1 MNGFFLLKKEQGY
14 SSNNVVQ
21 EIKKKIKVKKVGHLG
36 TLDPMATG
44 LLVLAVNRATKF
56 SNYFLES
63 DKSYDVEVELGCSTD
78 TDDSTGNIISRS
90 NSIPDKASVKKELLL
105 FKGESFQIPPF
116 FSALKHKGK
125 PLYKYAR
132 QGEYIS
138 KPPRKIFVKQISN
151 FNFQNNICSFQID
164 CTKGTYIRSIAR
176 DLGERLGCGAH
187 MKKLIRVSQDIF
199 SLSDATYTK
208 DLKKENIIKIEDAFP
223 NFSIVNLSND
233 NLKKFIN
240 GLEINDTEEKEGLYR
255 VFDLNNGFI
264 GIGEIKDNALK
275 HKQLV

>member
-1 MNGFFLLKKEQGY
+1 MNGFFLVKKEQGY

-21 EIKKKIKVKKVGHLG
+21 EIKKKINVKKIGHLG
-36 TLDPMATG
+36 TLDPLATG

-63 DKSYDVEVELGCSTD
+63 DKSYDVEVVLGSSTD
-78 TDDSTGNIISRS
+78 TDDSTGNIISKS
-90 NSIPDKASVKKELLL
+90 DNIPDKTLVERELFL
-105 FKGESFQIPPF
+105 FKGESLQTPPF
-116 FSALKHKGK
+116 YSALKHKGK

-138 KPPRKIFVKQISN
+138 KPPRKIFVKEISN
-151 FNFQNNICSFQID
+151 FNFQKNICSFRID

-187 MKKLIRVSQDIF
+187 MKKLVRVSQGIF
-199 SLSDATYTK
+199 SLSNATSTI
-208 DLKKENIIKIEDAFP
+208 DLKKENIIKIEDAFT
-223 NFSIVNLSND
+223 NFNNIKLNNTD
-233 NLKKFIN
+233 IKRFTN
-240 GLEINDTEEKEGLYR
+240 GVVISELEEKDGIYR
-255 VFDLNNGFI
+255 VFNLNNDFI
-264 GIGEIKDNALK
+264 GIGETKDSFLK

>member
-1 MNGFFLLKKEQGY
+1 MNGFFLVKKEKGY

-21 EIKKKIKVKKVGHLG
+21 EIKKKINVKKIGHLG
-36 TLDPMATG
+36 TLDPLATG

-63 DKSYDVEVELGCSTD
+63 DKSYDVEVMLGYSTD
-78 TDDSTGNIISRS
+78 TDDSTGNIISKS
-90 NSIPDKASVKKELLL
+90 DNIPDKTLVERELFL
-105 FKGESFQIPPF
+105 FKGESLQTPPF
-116 FSALKHKGK
+116 YSALKHKGK

-138 KPPRKIFVKQISN
+138 KPPRKIFVKEISN
-151 FNFQNNICSFQID
+151 FNFQKNICSFRID

-187 MKKLIRVSQDIF
+187 MKKLVRVSQGIF
-199 SLSDATYTK
+199 SLSNATSTI
-208 DLKKENIIKIEDAFP
+208 DLKKENIIKIEDAFT
-223 NFSIVNLSND
+223 NFNNIKLNNTD
-233 NLKKFIN
+233 IKRFTN
-240 GLEINDTEEKEGLYR
+240 GVVISELEEKDGIYR
-255 VFDLNNGFI
+255 VFNLNNDFI
-264 GIGEIKDNALK
+264 GIGETKDSFLK

>member
-1 MNGFFLLKKEQGY
+1 MNGFFLVKKEQGY

-21 EIKKKIKVKKVGHLG
+21 EIKKKINVKKIGHLG
-36 TLDPMATG
+36 TLDPLATG

-63 DKSYDVEVELGCSTD
+63 DKSYDVEVVLGSSTD
-78 TDDSTGNIISRS
+78 TDDSTGNIISKS
-90 NSIPDKASVKKELLL
+90 ENIPDKTLVERELFL
-105 FKGESFQIPPF
+105 FKGESLQTPPF
-116 FSALKHKGK
+116 YSALKHKGK

-138 KPPRKIFVKQISN
+138 KPPRKIFVKEISN
-151 FNFQNNICSFQID
+151 FNFQKNICSFRID

-187 MKKLIRVSQDIF
+187 MKKLVRVSQGIF
-199 SLSDATYTK
+199 SLSNATSTI
-208 DLKKENIIKIEDAFP
+208 DLKKENIIKIEDAFT
-223 NFSIVNLSND
+223 NFNNIKLNNTD
-233 NLKKFIN
+233 IKRFTN
-240 GLEINDTEEKEGLYR
+240 GVVISELEEKDGIYR
-255 VFDLNNGFI
+255 VFNLNNDFI
-264 GIGEIKDNALK
+264 GIGETKDSFLK

>member
-1 MNGFFLLKKEQGY
+1 MNGFFLVKKEQGY

-21 EIKKKIKVKKVGHLG
+21 EIKKKINVKKIGHLG
-36 TLDPMATG
+36 TLDPLATG

-63 DKSYDVEVELGCSTD
+63 DKSYDVEVVLGSSTD
-78 TDDSTGNIISRS
+78 TDDSTGSIISKS
-90 NSIPDKASVKKELLL
+90 DNIPDKTLVEKELFL
-105 FKGESFQIPPF
+105 FKGESLQTPPF
-116 FSALKHKGK
+116 YSALKHKGK

-138 KPPRKIFVKQISN
+138 KPPRKIFIKEIKN
-151 FNFQNNICSFQID
+151 FNFQKNICSFRID

-187 MKKLIRVSQDIF
+187 MKKLVRVSQGIF
-199 SLSDATYTK
+199 SLSNATSTI
-208 DLKKENIIKIEDAFP
+208 DLKKENIINIEDAFT
-223 NFSIVNLSND
+223 NFD
-233 NLKKFIN
+233 NIKLNNTDIKRFTN
-240 GLEINDTEEKEGLYR
+240 GVVISELQEKDGIYR
-255 VFDLNNGFI
+255 VFNLNNDFI
-264 GIGEIKDNALK
+264 GIGETKDSFLK

>member
-1 MNGFFLLKKEQGY
+1 MNGFFLVKKEQGY

-21 EIKKKIKVKKVGHLG
+21 EIKKKINVKKIGHLG
-36 TLDPMATG
+36 TLDPLATG

-63 DKSYDVEVELGCSTD
+63 DKSYDVEVVLGSSTD
-78 TDDSTGNIISRS
+78 TDDSTGNIISKS
-90 NSIPDKASVKKELLL
+90 DNIPDKSLVERELSL
-105 FKGESFQIPPF
+105 FKGESLQTPPF
-116 FSALKHKGK
+116 YSALKHKGK

-138 KPPRKIFVKQISN
+138 KPPRKIFVKEISN
-151 FNFQNNICSFQID
+151 FNFQKNICSFRID

-187 MKKLIRVSQDIF
+187 MKKLVRVSQGIF
-199 SLSDATYTK
+199 SLSNATSTI
-208 DLKKENIIKIEDAFP
+208 DLKKENIIKIEDAFT
-223 NFSIVNLSND
+223 NFNNIKLNNTD
-233 NLKKFIN
+233 IKRFTN
-240 GLEINDTEEKEGLYR
+240 GVVISELEEKDGIYR
-255 VFDLNNGFI
+255 VFNLNNDFI
-264 GIGEIKDNALK
+264 GIGETKDSFLK

>member
-1 MNGFFLLKKEQGY
+1 MNGFFLVKKEQGY

-21 EIKKKIKVKKVGHLG
+21 EIKKKINVKKIGHLG
-36 TLDPMATG
+36 TLDPLATG

-63 DKSYDVEVELGCSTD
+63 DKSYDVEVMLGYSTD
-78 TDDSTGNIISRS
+78 TDDSTGNIISKS
-90 NSIPDKASVKKELLL
+90 ENIPDKTLVERELFL
-105 FKGESFQIPPF
+105 FKGESLQTPPF
-116 FSALKHKGK
+116 YSALKHKGK

-138 KPPRKIFVKQISN
+138 KPPRKIFVKEISN
-151 FNFQNNICSFQID
+151 FNFQKNICSFRID

-187 MKKLIRVSQDIF
+187 MKKLVRVSQGIF
-199 SLSDATYTK
+199 SLSNATSTI
-208 DLKKENIIKIEDAFP
+208 DLKKENIIKIEDAFT
-223 NFSIVNLSND
+223 NFNNIKLNNTD
-233 NLKKFIN
+233 IKRFTN
-240 GLEINDTEEKEGLYR
+240 GVVISELEEKDGIYR
-255 VFDLNNGFI
+255 VFNLNNDFI
-264 GIGEIKDNALK
+264 GIGETKDSFLK

>member
-1 MNGFFLLKKEQGY
+1 MNGFFLVKKEQGY

-21 EIKKKIKVKKVGHLG
+21 EIKKKINVKKIGHLG
-36 TLDPMATG
+36 TLDPLATG

-63 DKSYDVEVELGCSTD
+63 DKSYDVEVVLGSSTD
-78 TDDSTGNIISRS
+78 TDDSTGNIISKS
-90 NSIPDKASVKKELLL
+90 DNIPDKTLVERELFL
-105 FKGESFQIPPF
+105 FKGESLQTPPF
-116 FSALKHKGK
+116 YSALKHKGL

-138 KPPRKIFVKQISN
+138 KPPRKIFVKEISN
-151 FNFQNNICSFQID
+151 FNFQKNICSFRID

-187 MKKLIRVSQDIF
+187 MKKLVRVSQGIF
-199 SLSDATYTK
+199 SLSNATSTI
-208 DLKKENIIKIEDAFP
+208 DLKKENIIKIEDAFT
-223 NFSIVNLSND
+223 NFNNIKLNNTD
-233 NLKKFIN
+233 IKRFTN
-240 GLEINDTEEKEGLYR
+240 GVVISELEEKDGIYR
-255 VFDLNNGFI
+255 VFNLNNDFI
-264 GIGEIKDNALK
+264 GIGETKDSFLK

>member
-78 TDDSTGNIISRS
+78 TDDSTGSIISQS

-187 MKKLIRVSQDIF
+187 MKKLIRVSQGIF
-199 SLSDATYTK
+199 SLSDATNTK
-208 DLKKENIIKIEDAFP
+208 DLQKENIIKIEDAFP
-223 NFSIVNLSND
+223 NFSIINLSND

-240 GLEINDTEEKEGLYR
+240 GLEINEIEEKEGLYR
-255 VFDLNNGFI
+255 VFDLNNDFI

>member
-1 MNGFFLLKKEQGY
+1 MNGFFLVKKEQGY

-21 EIKKKIKVKKVGHLG
+21 EIKKKINVKKIGHLG
-36 TLDPMATG
+36 TLDPLATG

-63 DKSYDVEVELGCSTD
+63 DKSYDVEVVLGSSTD
-78 TDDSTGNIISRS
+78 TDDSTGNIIFKSD
-90 NSIPDKASVKKELLL
+90 NIPDKTLVERELFL
-105 FKGESFQIPPF
+105 FKGESLQTPPF
-116 FSALKHKGK
+116 YSALKHKGK

-138 KPPRKIFVKQISN
+138 KPPRKIFVKEISN
-151 FNFQNNICSFQID
+151 FNFQKNICSFRID

-187 MKKLIRVSQDIF
+187 MKKLVRVSQGIF
-199 SLSDATYTK
+199 SLSNATSTI
-208 DLKKENIIKIEDAFP
+208 DLKKENIIKIEDAFT
-223 NFSIVNLSND
+223 NFD
-233 NLKKFIN
+233 NIKLNNTDIKRFTN
-240 GLEINDTEEKEGLYR
+240 GVVISELEEKDGIYR
-255 VFDLNNGFI
+255 VFNLNNDFI
-264 GIGEIKDNALK
+264 GIGETKDSFLK

>member
-78 TDDSTGNIISRS
+78 TDDSTGNIIYQS

-223 NFSIVNLSND
+223 NFSIINLSNG

-240 GLEINDTEEKEGLYR
+240 GLEISDIEEKEGLYR
-255 VFDLNNGFI
+255 VFDLNDDFI

>member
-14 SSNNVVQ
+14 SSNSVVQ

-78 TDDSTGNIISRS
+78 TDDSTGNIIYQS

-223 NFSIVNLSND
+223 NFSIINLSND

-240 GLEINDTEEKEGLYR
+240 GLEINDIEEKEGLYR

>member
-1 MNGFFLLKKEQGY
+1 MNGFFLVKKEQGY

-21 EIKKKIKVKKVGHLG
+21 EIKKKINVKKIGHLG
-36 TLDPMATG
+36 TLDPLATG

-63 DKSYDVEVELGCSTD
+63 DKSYDVEVVLGYSTD
-78 TDDSTGNIISRS
+78 TDDSTGNIISKS
-90 NSIPDKASVKKELLL
+90 DNIPDKTLVERELFF
-105 FKGESFQIPPF
+105 FKGESLQTPPF
-116 FSALKHKGK
+116 YSALKHKGK

-138 KPPRKIFVKQISN
+138 KPPRKIFIKEIKN
-151 FNFQNNICSFQID
+151 FNFQKNICSFRID

-187 MKKLIRVSQDIF
+187 MKKLVRVSQGIF
-199 SLSDATYTK
+199 SLSNATSTI
-208 DLKKENIIKIEDAFP
+208 DLKKENIINIEDAFT
-223 NFSIVNLSND
+223 NFD
-233 NLKKFIN
+233 NIKLNNTDIKRFTN
-240 GLEINDTEEKEGLYR
+240 GVVISELQEKDGIYR
-255 VFDLNNGFI
+255 VFNLNNDFI
-264 GIGEIKDNALK
+264 GIGETKDSFLK

>member
-78 TDDSTGNIISRS
+78 TDDSTGNIIYQS
-90 NSIPDKASVKKELLL
+90 NIIPDKASVKKELLL

-199 SLSDATYTK
+199 SLSDATNTK

-223 NFSIVNLSND
+223 NFSIINLSND
-233 NLKKFIN
+233 NLKEFIN
-240 GLEINDTEEKEGLYR
+240 GLEINDIEEKEGLYR

>member
-44 LLVLAVNRATKF
+44 LLILAVNRATKF

-78 TDDSTGNIISRS
+78 TDDSTGNIISQS

-105 FKGESFQIPPF
+105 FKGESLQIPPF

-151 FNFQNNICSFQID
+151 FNFQNNICSFRID

-187 MKKLIRVSQDIF
+187 MKKLIRVSQGIF
-199 SLSDATYTK
+199 SLSDATNSK

-223 NFSIVNLSND
+223 NFSIINLSND

-240 GLEINDTEEKEGLYR
+240 GLEINDIEEKEGLYR

>member
-44 LLVLAVNRATKF
+44 LLVLAANRATKF

-78 TDDSTGNIISRS
+78 TDDSTGNIIYQS

-138 KPPRKIFVKQISN
+138 KPPRKIFVKQINN
-151 FNFQNNICSFQID
+151 FNFQNNICSFRID

>member
-14 SSNNVVQ
+14 SSNSVVQ

-63 DKSYDVEVELGCSTD
+63 DKSYDVEVALGFSTD
-78 TDDSTGNIISRS
+78 TDDSTGNIISES
-90 NSIPDKASVKKELLL
+90 NSIPDKESVKKELFL
-105 FKGESFQIPPF
+105 FKGESLQAPPF

-187 MKKLIRVSQDIF
+187 MKKLTRVSQGIF
-199 SLSDATYTK
+199 SLSDATNSK
-208 DLKKENIIKIEDAFP
+208 DLKKENIIKIQDAFP
-223 NFSIVNLSND
+223 NFSIINLSND
-233 NLKKFIN
+233 NLKRFTN
-240 GLEINDTEEKEGLYR
+240 GVGINDIQEKEGLYR
-255 VFDLNNGFI
+255 VFDLNNDFI
-264 GIGEIKDNALK
+264 GIGEIKENALK

>member
-14 SSNNVVQ
+14 SSNSVVQ

-78 TDDSTGNIISRS
+78 TDDSTGNIIYQS

-105 FKGESFQIPPF
+105 FKGKSFQIPPF

>member
-1 MNGFFLLKKEQGY
+1 MNGFFLVKKEQGY

-21 EIKKKIKVKKVGHLG
+21 EIKKKINVKKIGHLG
-36 TLDPMATG
+36 TLDPLATG

-63 DKSYDVEVELGCSTD
+63 DKSYDVEVVLGSSTD
-78 TDDSTGNIISRS
+78 TDDSTGSIISKS
-90 NSIPDKASVKKELLL
+90 DNIPDKTLVEKELFL
-105 FKGESFQIPPF
+105 FKGESLQTPPF
-116 FSALKHKGK
+116 YSALKHKGK

-138 KPPRKIFVKQISN
+138 KPPRKIFIKEIKN
-151 FNFQNNICSFQID
+151 FNFQKNICSFRID

-187 MKKLIRVSQDIF
+187 MKKLVRVSQGIF
-199 SLSDATYTK
+199 SLSNATSTI
-208 DLKKENIIKIEDAFP
+208 DLKKENIIKIEDAFT
-223 NFSIVNLSND
+223 NFNNIKLNNTD
-233 NLKKFIN
+233 IKRFTN
-240 GLEINDTEEKEGLYR
+240 GVVISELEEKDGIYR
-255 VFDLNNGFI
+255 VFNLNNDFI
-264 GIGEIKDNALK
+264 GIGETKDSFLK

>member
-1 MNGFFLLKKEQGY
+1 MNGFFLVKKEQGY

-21 EIKKKIKVKKVGHLG
+21 EIKKKINVKKIGHLG
-36 TLDPMATG
+36 TLDPLATG

-63 DKSYDVEVELGCSTD
+63 DKSYDVEVMLGSSTD
-78 TDDSTGNIISRS
+78 TDDSTGNIIFKSD
-90 NSIPDKASVKKELLL
+90 NIPNKTLVERELFL
-105 FKGESFQIPPF
+105 FKGESLQTPPF
-116 FSALKHKGK
+116 YSALKHKGK

-138 KPPRKIFVKQISN
+138 KPPRKIFVKEISN
-151 FNFQNNICSFQID
+151 FNFQKNICSFRID

-187 MKKLIRVSQDIF
+187 MKKLVRVSQGIF
-199 SLSDATYTK
+199 SLSNATSTI
-208 DLKKENIIKIEDAFP
+208 DLKKENIINIEDAFT
-223 NFSIVNLSND
+223 NFD
-233 NLKKFIN
+233 NIKLNNTDIKRFTN
-240 GLEINDTEEKEGLYR
+240 GVVISELEEKDGIYR
-255 VFDLNNGFI
+255 VFNLNNDFI
-264 GIGEIKDNALK
+264 GIGETKDSFLK

>member
-1 MNGFFLLKKEQGY
+1 
-14 SSNNVVQ
+14 
-21 EIKKKIKVKKVGHLG
+21 
-36 TLDPMATG
+36 
-44 LLVLAVNRATKF
+44 
-56 SNYFLES
+56 
-63 DKSYDVEVELGCSTD
+63 
-78 TDDSTGNIISRS
+78 
-90 NSIPDKASVKKELLL
+90 
-105 FKGESFQIPPF
+105 
-116 FSALKHKGK
+116 
-125 PLYKYAR
+125 
-132 QGEYIS
+132 
-138 KPPRKIFVKQISN
+138 
-151 FNFQNNICSFQID
+151 
-164 CTKGTYIRSIAR
+164 
-176 DLGERLGCGAH
+176 

-240 GLEINDTEEKEGLYR
+240 GLEINDTEEKEGLYG

>member
-78 TDDSTGNIISRS
+78 TDDSTGNIIYQS

-187 MKKLIRVSQDIF
+187 MKKLVRVSQGIF
-199 SLSDATYTK
+199 SLSNATSTI
-208 DLKKENIIKIEDAFP
+208 DLKKENIIKIEDAFT
-223 NFSIVNLSND
+223 NFNNIKLNNTD
-233 NLKKFIN
+233 IKRFTN
-240 GLEINDTEEKEGLYR
+240 GVVISELEEKDGIYR
-255 VFDLNNGFI
+255 VFNLNNDFI
-264 GIGEIKDNALK
+264 GIGETKDSFLK

>member
-1 MNGFFLLKKEQGY
+1 
-14 SSNNVVQ
+14 
-21 EIKKKIKVKKVGHLG
+21 
-36 TLDPMATG
+36 
-44 LLVLAVNRATKF
+44 
-56 SNYFLES
+56 
-63 DKSYDVEVELGCSTD
+63 
-78 TDDSTGNIISRS
+78 
-90 NSIPDKASVKKELLL
+90 
-105 FKGESFQIPPF
+105 
-116 FSALKHKGK
+116 
-125 PLYKYAR
+125 LYKYAR

-164 CTKGTYIRSIAR
+164 CSKGTYIRSIAR

-199 SLSDATYTK
+199 SLSDATNTK
-208 DLKKENIIKIEDAFP
+208 DLKKDNIIKIEDAFP
-223 NFSIVNLSND
+223 NFSIINLSND

-240 GLEINDTEEKEGLYR
+240 GLEINDIEEKEGLYR

>member
-14 SSNNVVQ
+14 SSNSVVQ

-78 TDDSTGNIISRS
+78 TDDSTGNIIYQS

-187 MKKLIRVSQDIF
+187 MKKLIRVSQGIF
-199 SLSDATYTK
+199 SLSDATNTK

-223 NFSIVNLSND
+223 NFSIINLSND

-240 GLEINDTEEKEGLYR
+240 GLEINEIEEKEGLYR
-255 VFDLNNGFI
+255 VFDLNNDFI

>member
-1 MNGFFLLKKEQGY
+1 MNGFILVDKETGI
-14 SSNNVVQ
+14 SSNSIVQ
-21 EIKKKIKVKKVGHLG
+21 QVKKKLKVKKVGHLG
-36 TLDPMATG
+36 TLDPLAKG
-44 LLVLAVNRATKF
+44 LVILAINRATKF
-56 SNYFLES
+56 SSYFLES

-78 TDDSTGNIISRS
+78 TDDSTGNIIYQS

>member
-14 SSNNVVQ
+14 SSNSVVQ

-78 TDDSTGNIISRS
+78 TDDSTGNIISQS